1 MDALTPDIKISKSDR
16 SHSPQQNPMPKMA
29 NKPWNAA
36 TYVDL
41 FINIICDLIFVTN
54 VWQIKFL

>member
-16 SHSPQQNPMPKMA
+16 SYSPLQNPMPKMA

-36 TYVDL
+36 TYVYKL
-41 FINIICDLIFVTN
+41 ENYN
-54 VWQIKFL
+54 